1 MKSQPSVID
10 TIKSH
15 IDDFSRA
22 EQKVATYILN
32 NTADAVSL
40 NISDLAKASET
51 SEATVVRFSKRL
63 GYEGYYQMHLLLSRD
78 FGKIESQSARHKEYS
93 SSEKYFASEA
103 NRLTALGAFIDFSK
117 LVEVAKLLM
126 DCRFAHVVA
135 AGNTIPVALDLGFR
149 LEREGIPST
158 YSILPEHMYNHILLG
173 TPEDVVVAISRSGAS
188 KHVIRSMELAH
199 RKGCTTI
206 AVTGE
211 RNNPLSEHA
220 DRMIVLPEKSHETRY
235 THSPDSHLIE
245 FALNDAIIYAVNR
258 IRSASEKGEDAQPED
273 ADDIGIL
280 LSEYKL

>member
-10 TIKSH
+10 TIKAQMG
-15 IDDFSRA
+15 DLSRA
-22 EQKVATYILN
+22 EKRVAQYILN
-32 NTADAVSL
+32 NTETAVAL
-40 NISDLAKASET
+40 NISDLAKASDT

-78 FGKIESQSARHKEYS
+78 FGKIESQSAETRTYS

-103 NRLTALGAFIDFSK
+103 NRLAALGSNIDFSQ
-117 LVEVAKLLM
+117 LIDVAKLLM
-126 DCRFAHVVA
+126 TCRFAHVVA

-158 YSILPEHMYNHILLG
+158 YSMMPEHMYNHILLG
-173 TPEDVVVAISRSGAS
+173 SPDDVLVAISRSGAS
-188 KHVIRSMELAH
+188 KHVVRSMELAR

-206 AVTGE
+206 AITGE
-211 RNNPLSEHA
+211 QNNPLSEFTDKA
-220 DRMIVLPEKSHETRY
+220 ILLPEKSHETRY

-245 FALNDAIIYAVNR
+245 FALNDAIIYAING
-258 IRSASEKGEDAQPED
+258 IRSASEKGADVRPGD

-280 LSEYKL
+280 LSEFKL